1 MSAVSSV
8 PPSRTKT
15 LSHSCYCPPPPSL
28 LVHCQERRPMHQSC
42 AEDAGA
48 HREEHMLLQ
57 RTIHLRTFVS
67 VHNVACMSFGLCTFD
82 LSVCRQ
88 RRQELVHSSEADRSS
103 QGGPEELWQDAACA
117 LCTCECNGSG
127 TLCSSRGLHAPAPRR
142 GLRVQRHVRS
152 VALSGS
158 RKGDICSS
166 SNARPRNFLKLTKAA
181 GRQRRAYQ

>member
-1 MSAVSSV
+1 MRPDVCAITWCMRAASDSQHQVLHAVRVRGKAKDARRCGCGCKGTPSV
-8 PPSRTKT
+8 FCAGNAAKSWCIPARLIGVRAG
-15 LSHSCYCPPPPSL
+15 LS
-28 LVHCQERRPMHQSC
+28 
-42 AEDAGA
+42 
-48 HREEHMLLQ
+48 
-57 RTIHLRTFVS
+57 
-67 VHNVACMSFGLCTFD
+67 
-82 LSVCRQ
+82 
-88 RRQELVHSSEADRSS
+88 
-103 QGGPEELWQDAACA
+103 EELWQDAACA

-158 RKGDICSS
+158 RKGDIFSS

>member
-88 RRQELVHSSEADRSS
+88 RRQELVHSSDADRSS
-103 QGGPEELWQDAACA
+103 GG
-117 LCTCECNGSG
+117 LCTSAQSVRPTPCPFRPAQRVPKGRPLRPPCRLARTERATAPPTLPLCGQIFLNFG
-127 TLCSSRGLHAPAPRR
+127 TTIERR
-142 GLRVQRHVRS
+142 LPVSHF
-152 VALSGS
+152 ALV
-158 RKGDICSS
+158 
-166 SNARPRNFLKLTKAA
+166 FLNHLPN
-181 GRQRRAYQ
+181 